1 MLRRTT
7 LAAAAILAL
16 AGTAFADDI
25 EGSWKT
31 ADGPTAGI
39 GACGSSFCI
48 TLKSGQFAGKQIGR
62 LKADG
67 GGSYSGTITDPKDD
81 KTYSG
86 SASVKGGS
94 LKLTGCAMKIFCKSQ
109 TWSRL

>member
-1 MLRRTT
+1 MKRVL
-7 LAAAAILAL
+7 LAAAMMTAL
-16 AGTAFADDI
+16 SGAAFADDI
-25 EGSWKT
+25 EGNWRT

-48 TLKSGQFAGKQIGR
+48 TLKSGKFAGKQIGR
-62 LKADG
+62 LKSDG

-86 SASVKGGS
+86 SATVSGTK
-94 LKLTGCAMKIFCKSQ
+94 LKLTGCALKIFCKSQ
-109 TWSRL
+109 SWTRL